1 MIGMKPDL
9 PPSVGV
15 DQINN
20 WRMIGFRPRM
30 PIIQWESEVEDQ
42 RLLRQFIEE
51 GSQAAFACLVERHRN
66 LVYSTCR
73 RELGDSSLAE
83 DAAQV
88 VFLLLARK
96 ARSLRREVVLSG
108 WLFQAARFT
117 AKDLRQREVQR
128 RMRDEKIGVE
138 MLDRQQQECDAV
150 WQEIDPWLHE
160 SLGRL
165 GEKDRLVILMRFFEG
180 MNFSEIALALGQ
192 KEDAARH
199 RLNRALEKMRRVL
212 VSKGVVIPAAALG
225 ALLAANAVHPASGSV
240 APITTGSFDGPN
252 FVSPHLQQLTTGVL
266 QAMRI
271 KQLITA
277 GTAAVFIAA
286 TVGAGAEL
294 AKNAHSRV
302 GAPASL
308 PARAAAAHP
317 SKTIIGTWVG
327 HNQGYPKETTVYQY
341 NPDGTF
347 RQLLNAAGTAFCTG
361 HYMVKGNVL
370 ALSPE
375 NLVVNGKSTPVAPQ
389 NMGAAVAKI
398 SFQGGAIVLDEN
410 SRSGIPFQTIM
421 VAQTVKAL
429 PK

>member
-1 MIGMKPDL
+1 
-9 PPSVGV
+9 
-15 DQINN
+15 
-20 WRMIGFRPRM
+20 MIGFRSRM
-30 PIIQWESEVEDQ
+30 PIIEWESEVEDQ

-128 RMRDEKIGVE
+128 CIRDEKIGVG
-138 MLDRQQQECDAV
+138 MLDRQQQEGDAV
-150 WQEIDPWLHE
+150 WQAIDPWLHE

-165 GEKDRLVILMRFFEG
+165 GEKDRLVILLRFFEG
-180 MNFSEIALALGQ
+180 MSFSEIALVLGQ
-192 KEDAARH
+192 KEDASRH

-212 VSKGVVIPAAALG
+212 VSKGVVIPTATLG
-225 ALLAANAVHPASGSV
+225 ALLAANAIHPASALAGAAVAPSPIGSV
-240 APITTGSFDGPN
+240 NSPN
-252 FVSPHLQQLTTGVL
+252 FGSPHLQQLTTGVL

-277 GTAAVFIAA
+277 GTAVVFIAA
-286 TVGAGAEL
+286 AVGAGAEL
-294 AKNAHSRV
+294 TKNAHSRS
-302 GAPASL
+302 GLPAPL
-308 PARAAAAHP
+308 PARAAAHP

-347 RQLLNAAGTAFCTG
+347 KQFLNAAGTAFCTG
-361 HYMVKGNVL
+361 RYTVKGNVVTY
-370 ALSPE
+370 SPE
-375 NLVVNGKSTPVAPQ
+375 TLVVNGKSTPVAPQ
-389 NMGAAVAKI
+389 DIGATVGKI
-398 SFQGGAIVLDEN
+398 SFQGETIVLDMT
-410 SRSGIPFQTIM
+410 SRSGVLFQMIMIPRS
-421 VAQTVKAL
+421 VKASQ
-429 PK
+429 K